1 MNKFS
6 NAFKLELVKVN
17 MYDSGARS
25 DIHDICIK

>member
-25 DIHDICIK
+25 DIYTIYA